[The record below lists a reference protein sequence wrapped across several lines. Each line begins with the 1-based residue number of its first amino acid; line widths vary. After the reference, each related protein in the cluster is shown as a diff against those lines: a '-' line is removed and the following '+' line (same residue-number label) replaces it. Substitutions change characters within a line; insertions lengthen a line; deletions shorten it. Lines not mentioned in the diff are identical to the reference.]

1 MINAPAWH
9 ASRVP
14 CRGVL
19 LGCACSGGEL
29 GGQRVSSK
37 PRLRS
42 LVVLAVASWATFVR
56 AQGNPQQDLDRVYK
70 AAVTDYDAG
79 RYAEA
84 AHRLQTVLPSATRN
98 FEVHELLGLV
108 YASMSDKARALSQL
122 QLAVEL
128 KPNSAAART
137 NLGAILL
144 YSGKA
149 DVASEQFRKALLLEP
164 ANYDANHDLGELYV
178 KSGQVAKAQPLLA
191 KAYRAKP
198 DVYDNG
204 YDLAMADFLL
214 GHLDEAGQVV
224 SRLAKEKDT
233 GELHNLLAHIDEK
246 EGKFI
251 DAANEYEAAAHL
263 DPTEDNLFDWGSE
276 MLLHRTYEPAI
287 SIFQEATRRYPS
299 SPRLF
304 VGLGLALY
312 SRGRYDDAV
321 NTLLRAA
328 DLDPSDPRCY
338 LFLSKAYD
346 NSPGQADA
354 VTERFRR
361 YAEEQPNNARAQYY
375 YAISLWKAKRTGG
388 SGVDL
393 SLVESLLKKSV
404 ALDDSLAEAHVQ
416 LGSLYDDQHQYEA
429 SIPQYERALALD
441 PGLSD
446 AHYRLGIDYVH
457 AGKKDLAQKEL
468 AVYQKLRAE
477 HLTQIDKERAEV
489 RQFVYSAKPPAS
501 SAP

>member
-1 MINAPAWH
+1 MLNAPVWH
-9 ASRVP
+9 APRVP

-19 LGCACSGGEL
+19 LGRVCSGGEL
-29 GGQRVSSK
+29 GRQRVSSK
-37 PRLRS
+37 PRLRC
-42 LVVLAVASWATFVR
+42 LVVLAVSGCATLVH
-56 AQGNPQQDLDRVYK
+56 AQGTPEQKLDQSYK
-70 AAVTDYDAG
+70 AAVSDYGAG
-79 RYAEA
+79 RYSEA
-84 AHRLQTVLPSATRN
+84 AHQLQTVLPYANRN

-108 YASMSDKARALSQL
+108 YASMSENEKALNQL
-122 QLAVEL
+122 QIAVGL
-128 KPNSAAART
+128 KPDSAPART

-149 DVASEQFRKALLLEP
+149 DAATEQFRKALLLEP
-164 ANYDANHDLGELYV
+164 ANYDANHNLGELYV

-191 KAYRAKP
+191 RAYRTKP
-198 DVYDNG
+198 DGYDNG

-214 GHLDEAGQVV
+214 GHLDEARQVI
-224 SRLAKEKDT
+224 SNLAKEKNT
-233 GELHNLLAHIDEK
+233 AELHNLLAHIDEK
-246 EGKFI
+246 DGNFI
-251 DAANEYEAAAHL
+251 DAANEYETAAHL

-287 SIFQEATRRYPS
+287 SIFEEATRRYPK
-299 SPRLF
+299 SPRLS

-321 NTLLRAA
+321 NALLRAA

-388 SGVDL
+388 SAVDL
-393 SLVESLLKKSV
+393 GLVQSLLKKAI

-416 LGSLYDDQHQYEA
+416 LGSLYDDEHQYEA

-457 AGKKDLAQKEL
+457 VGKKDLAQKEL
-468 AVYQKLRAE
+468 AIYQKLRAE
-477 HLTQIDKERAEV
+477 HLAQVDKERAEV